1 MQLKKISMC
10 AMALCL
16 LISGHCLA
24 ATDEQNK
31 NVTIYYD
38 VQDSILRAQNKE
50 GDIERGKKELEEDI
64 KEYYSKRFNVKQIKP
79 LPEGIAYDEI
89 PNSIIGMAEHPFIIN
104 LSLNGTDVRTDYYQ
118 NAFGAQTVGYAR
130 AINVHLIETSQDTED
145 NKFYSY
151 DYGDIAYSKGTFT
164 VGMVAYEVDS
174 NPRTQVKDAVKG
186 MMRDA
191 CKFNENN
198 INEYVNPKQYEDEV
212 NRYKGNFKPMAIE
225 NEKKNAISMQ
235 RIQKMEE
242 WLMAHPELGSILP
255 TFETFSTEQKLS
267 FIDNMKNTGLYVEN

>member
-1 MQLKKISMC
+1 MQLKKINMC

-89 PNSIIGMAEHPFIIN
+89 PNSIIGKAEHPFIIN

-130 AINVHLIETSQDTED
+130 
-145 NKFYSY
+145 
-151 DYGDIAYSKGTFT
+151 
-164 VGMVAYEVDS
+164 
-174 NPRTQVKDAVKG
+174 
-186 MMRDA
+186 
-191 CKFNENN
+191 
-198 INEYVNPKQYEDEV
+198 
-212 NRYKGNFKPMAIE
+212 
-225 NEKKNAISMQ
+225 ISF
-235 RIQKMEE
+235 IPTIMEILHTAKELLRWE
-242 WLMAHPELGSILP
+242 WLPMR
-255 TFETFSTEQKLS
+255 
-267 FIDNMKNTGLYVEN
+267 